1 MQAVR
6 QCTVCATRH
15 TDVLL
20 LRTNMA
26 ALRRGVA
33 CLRLLRTP
41 AVQRFGRWTHVVR
54 TSVGVGGGLCAVPFT
69 QRRYLASLGKLTPA
83 EEDSIWQ
90 VIIGQ
95 RMNVSERLE
104 VCKRFESTWTNALNL
119 CEMAAE
125 AATHIHLAQTQV
137 SDVQKLSK
145 DAEKKLAESKVEE
158 IQRMAEYS
166 GSREE
171 HELHEAYLRED

>member
-69 QRRYLASLGKLTPA
+69 Q
-83 EEDSIWQ
+83 
-90 VIIGQ
+90 
-95 RMNVSERLE
+95 VSERLE

-125 AATHIHLAQTQV
+125 AAYT
-137 SDVQKLSK
+137 
-145 DAEKKLAESKVEE
+145 
-158 IQRMAEYS
+158 S
-166 GSREE
+166 G
-171 HELHEAYLRED
+171 